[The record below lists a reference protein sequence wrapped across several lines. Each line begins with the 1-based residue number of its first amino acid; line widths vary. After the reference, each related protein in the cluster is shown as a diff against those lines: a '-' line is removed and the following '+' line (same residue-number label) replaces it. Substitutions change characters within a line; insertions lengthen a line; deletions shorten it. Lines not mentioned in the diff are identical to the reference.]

1 MLFIPTSK
9 FKDYYDIARFN
20 LTWNVSAFLFIVL
33 TFLGITFLILDNGAT
48 IPTLLGSLVTF
59 LLLVIMTI
67 SKSHILAAYAFS
79 ISGTFLCQFTLIYFE
94 NLLHFVDVI
103 WIIMVVLFTYFSL
116 GKRIGNMIFLIN
128 VLGVIYFIL
137 FVVKRNIEQLDEIS
151 EVDTIGLAI
160 NYVVVSLIIGYFIKQ
175 FVDTTKHAEKE
186 YQLINSDLQ
195 HKNAQVVRQNEEK
208 TVMLREI
215 HHRVKNNL
223 QVITSL
229 LRLQSNELE
238 GAKNKDIFSNTINR
252 IVAMSL
258 IHDKIYQN
266 KDLAKINLVD
276 YLKTLID
283 QISSSYSV
291 DKNLCVDVKSN
302 VEIIQPKNLVPIALI
317 FNELISN
324 SLKYAFISRDTG
336 EIEIDIQQEGRN
348 VKITYWDNGIWLEQ
362 QKPQSFGIELIET
375 LVEQLDGEMV
385 RSIDEGT
392 RYTFN
397 FLDKEES

>member
-1 MLFIPTSK
+1 MFFIPKSK
-9 FKDYYDIARFN
+9 FKDYYEIARFN

-33 TFLGITFLILDNGAT
+33 TLLGLTFLILDNGAT
-48 IPTLLGSLVTF
+48 VPTLLGSLVT
-59 LLLVIMTI
+59 LMLLVIMTTT
-67 SKSHILAAYAFS
+67 KSHIMAAFAFT
-79 ISGTFLCQFTLIYFE
+79 ISGTILCQFTLIYFE
-94 NLLHFVDVI
+94 NLLHFVDVL

-116 GKRIGNMIFLIN
+116 GKRIGNAIFLIN
-128 VLGVIYFIL
+128 VLGVVYFIL
-137 FVVKRNIEQLDEIS
+137 FVIKRNIHELDEIS
-151 EVDTIGLAI
+151 DVDTIGLAI
-160 NYVVVSLIIGYFIKQ
+160 NYLVVSLIIGYFIKQ

-195 HKNAQVVRQNEEK
+195 RKNAQVVRQNEEK

-229 LRLQSNELE
+229 LRLQSKELE
-238 GAKNKDIFSNTINR
+238 SEKNKDIFSNTINR

-291 DKNLCVDVKSN
+291 DKKLCVDVKSN

-324 SLKYAFISRDTG
+324 TLKYAFIARDIG
-336 EIEIDIQQEGRN
+336 EIKIDIQQFDKN
-348 VKITYWDNGIWLEQ
+348 VKITYWDDGVWLEQ
-362 QKPQSFGIELIET
+362 QKTQSFGIELIET
-375 LVEQLDGEMV
+375 LVEQLDGRME
-385 RSIDEGT
+385 RSISEGT
-392 RYTFN
+392 LYTFN
-397 FLDKEES
+397 FVDNEES

>member
-1 MLFIPTSK
+1 MFFIPKSK
-9 FKDYYDIARFN
+9 FKDYYHIARFN

-33 TFLGITFLILDNGAT
+33 TLLGATFLLLNNGAT
-48 IPTLLGSLVTF
+48 VPTLLGSLVTF
-59 LLLVIMTI
+59 LLLVIMTVT
-67 SKSHILAAYAFS
+67 KSHILAAYFFTF
-79 ISGTFLCQFTLIYFE
+79 SGTLLCQFTLIYYQ
-94 NLLHFVDVI
+94 NLLHFVDVL

-116 GKRIGNMIFLIN
+116 GKRTGNFIFLIN
-128 VLGVIYFIL
+128 VFGVVYFIL
-137 FVVKRNIEQLDEIS
+137 FVVKKNIQQLDEIS

-160 NYVVVSLIIGYFIKQ
+160 NYIVVSLIIGYFIKQ

-229 LRLQSNELE
+229 LRLQSKELE
-238 GAKNKDIFSNTINR
+238 GEKNKDIFSNTINR

-258 IHDKIYQN
+258 IHDKMYQN

-283 QISSSYSV
+283 QISSSYSI
-291 DKNLCVDVKSN
+291 DKKMCVDVKSN

-324 SLKYAFISRDTG
+324 SLKYAFISRETG
-336 EIEIDIQQEGRN
+336 EIKIDILQLGKD
-348 VKITYWDNGIWLEQ
+348 VKITYWDNGVWLAQ
-362 QKPQSFGIELIET
+362 QKTQSFGIELIET
-375 LVEQLDGEMV
+375 LVEQLDGKME
-385 RSIDEGT
+385 RNISDGT
-392 RYTFN
+392 LYTFN

>member
-1 MLFIPTSK
+1 MFFRPTSK
-9 FKDYYDIARFN
+9 CTEYYDIAKFN

-33 TFLGITFLILDNGAT
+33 TLLGITFLILENGAT
-48 IPTLLGSLVTF
+48 VPTLLGSVVT
-59 LLLVIMTI
+59 LLLLAIMSIT
-67 SKSHILAAYAFS
+67 KSHVAAAYVFTV
-79 ISGTFLCQFTLIYFE
+79 SGTFLCQFTLIYFD
-94 NLLHFVDVI
+94 NLIHFVDVL

-116 GKRIGNMIFLIN
+116 GKRIGNIVFIIN
-128 VLGVIYFIL
+128 ILGVIYFIL
-137 FVVKRNIEQLDEIS
+137 FVLKKNVQLLNKIG
-151 EVDTIGLAI
+151 EVDTISLAI

-175 FVDTTKHAEKE
+175 FVDTTRHAEKN
-186 YQLINSDLQ
+186 YRLINSDLQ
-195 HKNAQVVRQNEEK
+195 HKNEQVVRQNEEK

-229 LRLQSNELE
+229 LRLQSKELE
-238 GAKNKDIFSNTINR
+238 GEKNKDIFANTIDR

-291 DKNLCVDVKSN
+291 DKKLYVDVQSN
-302 VEIIQPKNLVPIALI
+302 VEIIQPKNLIPIALI

-324 SLKYAFISRDTG
+324 SLKYAFVSKSAG
-336 EIEIDIQQEGRN
+336 EIKIDIQQHGKN
-348 VKITYWDNGIWLEQ
+348 VKMIYWDNGVWLEQ
-362 QKPQSFGIELIET
+362 QKTQSFGVELIET
-375 LVEQLDGEMV
+375 LVEQLDGKME
-385 RSIDEGT
+385 RNTSDGT

-397 FLDKEES
+397 FVDND